1 MRRTISQTFSITLG
15 QLERL
20 TEAAARNRSSLSAL
34 VQEAIDLVLDRYDRP
49 KRARRKRTP
58 ARPETFATRQRRRR
72 APA

>member
-34 VQEAIDLVLDRYDRP
+34 VQEAIDLVLQRYDRP
-49 KRARRKRTP
+49 KRATRRRTP
-58 ARPETFATRQRRRR
+58 PRPDTLAGRQRRRR
-72 APA
+72 SPA

>member
-34 VQEAIDLVLDRYDRP
+34 VQEAIDLVLERYDRP
-49 KRARRKRTP
+49 RRARRKRAP
-58 ARPETFATRQRRRR
+58 SRPEAVASRQRRRHPS
-72 APA
+72 A

>member
-58 ARPETFATRQRRRR
+58 SRPETFATRQRRRR
-72 APA
+72 AP

>member
-58 ARPETFATRQRRRR
+58 GRPETFATRQRRRR